1 MTVTKKLK
9 HYGIPLKKVTRREN
23 GPMVYGYRKRN
34 GKSIEVKTEQA
45 VIEIINS
52 YRETGYSY
60 QRIADF
66 LNQKKIN
73 TKKDSKIWCSKV
85 VRQIYKRA
93 LQPIK

>member
-9 HYGIPLKKVTRREN
+9 LYDIPLKKVTRRET
-23 GPMVYGYRKRN
+23 GSMVYGYRKRH
-34 GKSIEVKTEQA
+34 GKSVEVKTEQA
-45 VIEIINS
+45 VIEIING

-73 TKKDSKIWCSKV
+73 TKKDSKIWYSKV
-85 VRQIYKRA
+85 VRQIYKRG
-93 LQPIK
+93 LPPV